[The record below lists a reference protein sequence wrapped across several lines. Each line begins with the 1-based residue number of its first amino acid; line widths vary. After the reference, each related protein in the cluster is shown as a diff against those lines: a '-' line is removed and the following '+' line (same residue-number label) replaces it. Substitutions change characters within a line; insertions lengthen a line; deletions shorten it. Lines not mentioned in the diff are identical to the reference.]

1 MSPFFGNLWWLWGV
15 LMRGVGQIYY
25 GGGFGRGLTAAGHG
39 RWTNIHGETLALSCE
54 TKKVHGGKSRHMDEY
69 SR

>member
-1 MSPFFGNLWWLWGV
+1 
-15 LMRGVGQIYY
+15 MRGIGQIYY

-54 TKKVHGGKSRHMDEY
+54 TKKVHGGKSRQMDEY